1 MGNLFDLTGKVA
13 IITGSSSGIGAGIAE
28 VFAEQG
34 AQVIICGRATKRAQG
49 VIDGIIA
56 NGGKASFHALE
67 TKDEASIKALID
79 DTAREFGKIDILVN
93 NAANTT
99 GHGLTDVK
107 VADVDTEIWD
117 DVIMSDLRSVFLAC
131 KYVIPYMQKQGGG
144 AIVNT
149 GSTGAAAG
157 NRSQSAYS
165 VAKGGIEMLT
175 RNVAY
180 QYGKDNIRCNCIRPG
195 LVIHARNDRLAP
207 QFMRDIFL
215 KEIEVNRYGTPR
227 DIGYMALFLAS
238 DEAGFVT
245 SQIIDVDGGMF
256 SHAPQN
262 TPMNEAEAKLMKQ
275 S

>member
-34 AQVIICGRATKRAQG
+34 AQVIICGRTTKRAQG
-49 VIDGIIA
+49 VIDRIVEK
-56 NGGKASFHALE
+56 GGKASFHALE
-67 TKDEASIKALID
+67 ATDEASVKALMD
-79 DTAREFGKIDILVN
+79 DTAATYGKIDILVN

-99 GHGLTDVK
+99 GHGTTDLK
-107 VADVDTEIWD
+107 VADLDTEVWD
-117 DVIMSDLRSVFLAC
+117 QVMMSDLRSVFLAC
-131 KYVIPYMQKQGGG
+131 KYVIPYMQKNGGG

-195 LVIHARNDRLAP
+195 LIVHERNERLTP
-207 QFMRDIFL
+207 QFLRDIFL
-215 KEIEVNRYGTPR
+215 EEIEVNRYGCPR
-227 DIGYMALFLAS
+227 DIGYAALFLVS
-238 DEAGFVT
+238 DEAAFIT
-245 SQIIDVDGGMF
+245 SQVFDVDGGMF

-262 TPMNEAEAKLMKQ
+262 TPMNHAEAKLMEK